1 MAEERIYHGRES
13 VATRVINKVRK
24 AARLHSEGVPTKKI
38 LNVARCR
45 LSLKLKQ
52 PRVLGM
58 CYHLMIE
65 PTNLCNLKCPLCP
78 TGEGTHERKKGNMS
92 LETFTAVI
100 DQLEDY
106 LLDINIT
113 NYGEPFLNKHLT
125 TMIAY
130 AHQRGIYV
138 NVGSNAHF
146 FETKEACEAIVESGL
161 DNVYVSLDGARQETY
176 EQYRVNGSF
185 DLVVANLR
193 QLVAAKRRLGR
204 TNPVIEL
211 QFIVMKQ
218 NEHEIEDMRRISKE
232 IGVDKLVLKA
242 VSFNNAEYR
251 DPAVQA
257 RFLNNFQ
264 PMSEEFR
271 LYRMAQGGVEWKDAI
286 ENRCDFLWRG
296 AVILWD
302 GTVVPCCMDPRGD
315 LVLGRVSD
323 DLRTVWNGERFV
335 DLRRKMLAD
344 KKQIDLCADCP
355 GIN

>member
-1 MAEERIYHGRES
+1 MSEERIYHGQES
-13 VATRVINKVRK
+13 VATKVLNKVRK
-24 AARLHSEGVPTKKI
+24 AARLRSEGVPTKKI
-38 LNVARCR
+38 INVGKCR
-45 LSLKLKQ
+45 LSLKLRQ

-78 TGEGTHERKKGNMS
+78 TGEGTLERKKGNMT
-92 LETFTAVI
+92 LETFQAVI
-100 DQLEDY
+100 DQLEDT

-113 NYGEPFLNKHLT
+113 NYGEPFLNKHLVE
-125 TMIAY
+125 MIAY
-130 AHQRGIYV
+130 AHKRGIFV

-146 FETKEACEAIVESGL
+146 FETPEACEAIVEAGL
-161 DNVYVSLDGARQETY
+161 DNIYVSLDGATQATY

-185 DLVVANLR
+185 QLVIDNLR
-193 QLVAAKRRLGR
+193 QLVAARKRLGR

-211 QFIVMKQ
+211 QFIVMKH
-218 NEHEIEDMRRISKE
+218 NEHEIEAVRRISE
-232 IGVDKLVLKA
+232 ELELDKLVLKA

-251 DPAVQA
+251 DPVVQK
-257 RFLNNFQ
+257 RFVDKFQ

-271 LYRMAQGGVEWKDAI
+271 LYRMAQGNVQWKDPI

-302 GTVVPCCMDPRGD
+302 GTVVPCCMDPKGE
-315 LVLGRVSD
+315 LPLGHVKD
-323 DLRTVWNGERFV
+323 DLRKVWNGEPFV
-335 DLRRKMLAD
+335 KLRRQMLAD
-344 KKQIDLCADCP
+344 KKQIGLCADCA